1 MKTAVVTKREL
12 NVPRLCLAPAPRYN
26 ELNDPNLCKIRQS
39 EHSSKAARA
48 PLPAAVNP
56 AGSLC
61 RVTACAN
68 DKKKRRLVPPRHDAL
83 AQDE

>member
-1 MKTAVVTKREL
+1 M
-12 NVPRLCLAPAPRYN
+12 PAPAPRHN

-48 PLPAAVNP
+48 PLPAGVNP
-56 AGSLC
+56 ASSLC
-61 RVTACAN
+61 RVTGYAN